1 MTRDQQH
8 TTKVLDAS
16 MADYLRSY
24 GWRQDGLH
32 HWRHPKLAD
41 DIAYPMHD
49 AYVQTRANKKLG
61 WP

>member
-1 MTRDQQH
+1 
-8 TTKVLDAS
+8 